1 MILAQHCRNCHYIL
15 LHAFKFRNNQVSG
28 IFFVSRVN
36 LFLRQTSHT
45 GDFSVEIIRMSRTIT
60 GNTSSGLCPA
70 RCIGRMGMYNS
81 TYFRKRLIQFQMGR
95 CIGGWLIPS
104 FHTVSF
110 KIHNHHIFR
119 LHNFIIHTTW
129 LNHKISGFTVNS
141 THITPGKCYQTIFW
155 KKHICFVYLLF

>member
-28 IFFVSRVN
+28 IFFVSKVN

-45 GDFSVEIIRMSRTIT
+45 GDFSVEIIRMRRTIT

-81 TYFRKRLIQFQMGR
+81 TYFRKRLIQLQMGR

-104 FHTVSF
+104 FQ
-110 KIHNHHIFR
+110 IF
-119 LHNFIIHTTW
+119 
-129 LNHKISGFTVNS
+129 ISYFNR
-141 THITPGKCYQTIFW
+141 PFPW
-155 KKHICFVYLLF
+155 KARQQSQVLIAFPRNPYAHPISLCPKKFP